1 MSLDVYLT
9 RRQLEPVTIYA
20 AKEGSVVEVSLEE
33 WQRHFP
39 GTRPHAYRDEERLYS
54 DNITHNLTRMADAAG
69 IYKEL
74 WRPEEI
80 GITQAK
86 QLIEPLRRALVDLLD
101 CPDKFKAFAPESGWG
116 TYGGLVRF
124 VSNYLAACERFPDA
138 RVSVCR

>member
-39 GTRPHAYRDEERLYS
+39 GTRPHAYRDEERVYS
-54 DNITHNLTRMADAAG
+54 ANITHNLNRMAGEAG

-74 WRPEEI
+74 WRPEEV

-86 QLIEPLRRALVDLLD
+86 QLIEPLRRARAALLD
-101 CPDKFKAFAPESGWG
+101 NSARFEPFAPESGWG
-116 TYGGLVRF
+116 TYGGLVKF
-124 VSNYLAACERFPDA
+124 VVDYLAACEKFPEA
-138 RVSVCR
+138 MVTVCR